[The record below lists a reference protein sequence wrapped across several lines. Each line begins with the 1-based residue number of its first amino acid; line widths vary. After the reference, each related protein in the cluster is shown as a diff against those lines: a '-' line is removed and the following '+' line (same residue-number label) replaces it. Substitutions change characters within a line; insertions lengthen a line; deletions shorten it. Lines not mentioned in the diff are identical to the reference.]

1 MAGQMN
7 TDQLRCFCAVVEHSG
22 FTRAARRLFLSRKTV
37 DHHVSAILGKLGAGS
52 RTEAGALA
60 AKMGIASAQPG

>member
-1 MAGQMN
+1 M
-7 TDQLRCFCAVVEHSG
+7 LEHVRLGLSNG
-22 FTRAARRLFLSRKTV
+22 EIAKRLFLSRKTV

-60 AKMGIASAQPG
+60 TKMGIATSQPG